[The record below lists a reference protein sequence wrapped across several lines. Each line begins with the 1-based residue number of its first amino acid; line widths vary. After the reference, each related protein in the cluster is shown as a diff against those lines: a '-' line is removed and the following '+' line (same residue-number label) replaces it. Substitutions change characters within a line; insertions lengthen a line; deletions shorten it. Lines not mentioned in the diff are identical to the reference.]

1 MKLALGT
8 VQFGLAY
15 GAFSS
20 AGQVPVADVRQIL
33 QLAQAEGV
41 RMLDTAHAYGN
52 SEAVL
57 GELAAARQFRI
68 VTKVPALTGTDTA
81 SQLHSLFAQSL
92 VRLQADSV
100 HGLLLHRAADLDGG
114 NGQVIWRAL
123 EDLRDRGKV
132 KRIGFSAYG
141 PDEALSLLQR
151 YPAQLIQVPVNVF
164 DTRHLDS
171 GLLDLCHQRS
181 IEVHTRSVFLQGFL
195 LSDPSHL
202 KGPHSIWTE
211 LLTRFRGRCNEL
223 GLTPLQAALRYALDL
238 PQIAQVVVG
247 VESRAQLAEI
257 LQAAQGP
264 DLPKSAFGDLACSNL
279 DLIDPSRWN

>member
-1 MKLALGT
+1 M
-8 VQFGLAY
+8 
-15 GAFSS
+15 
-20 AGQVPVADVRQIL
+20 
-33 QLAQAEGV
+33 AQT
-41 RMLDTAHAYGN
+41 RL
-52 SEAVL
+52 
-57 GELAAARQFRI
+57 FRCY
-68 VTKVPALTGTDTA
+68 
-81 SQLHSLFAQSL
+81 
-92 VRLQADSV
+92 SV
-100 HGLLLHRAADLDGG
+100 
-114 NGQVIWRAL
+114 
-123 EDLRDRGKV
+123 
-132 KRIGFSAYG
+132 
-141 PDEALSLLQR
+141 
-151 YPAQLIQVPVNVF
+151 IQVPVNVF